1 MAAACEVEPRR
12 GLQEGYVGL
21 FLSFKKQEAT
31 NKEQDTHKHKHART
45 LAHLHTRTLTATW
58 HKTRTKIL
66 GGGMLAKS

>member
-31 NKEQDTHKHKHART
+31 NKEQDTHTNTNT